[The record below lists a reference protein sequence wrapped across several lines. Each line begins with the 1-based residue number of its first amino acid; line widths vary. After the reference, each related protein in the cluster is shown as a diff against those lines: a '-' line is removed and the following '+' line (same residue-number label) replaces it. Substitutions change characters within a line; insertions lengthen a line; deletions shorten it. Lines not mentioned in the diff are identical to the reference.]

1 MFPLASMDTLLLP
14 RPPLEYIKPFD
25 KPTYKKLEGVI
36 QPDRNYLTLF
46 ENGPP
51 PERDKVENYRE
62 RKEREWKEKMLEHM
76 KKTKEEIKKWDP
88 KSNPN
93 TTHDSYRTL
102 FVSNLSKNTDEKYLK
117 RVFEEYGPVRKV
129 VIVKDLK
136 GNSRHYGFVEFENYE
151 DYNSFL
157 FNYY

>member
-1 MFPLASMDTLLLP
+1 MDTLLLP

-25 KPTYKKLEGVI
+25 KTTYKGLEGLI

-51 PERDKVENYRE
+51 PERSKVDNYRE
-62 RKEREWKEKMLEHM
+62 LKEKKWKEKMLEHI
-76 KKTKEEIKKWDP
+76 KGKKEEIKNWDP

-93 TTHDSYRTL
+93 ATHDPYKTL
-102 FVSNLSKNTDEKYLK
+102 FVSNLSRNTDEKRLK
-117 RVFEEYGPVRKV
+117 RVFETYGPVRKV

-136 GNSRHYGFVEFENYE
+136 GNSRHYGFVEFENYD
-151 DYNSFL
+151 DYKSFL
-157 FNYY
+157 FNY